1 MVFLRRDVAG
11 ASRLSLGDAPMP
23 GGARRASMRR
33 YEPGA
38 VRSAPRLRPRT
49 KPTPSPMSSA
59 GTG

>member
-11 ASRLSLGDAPMP
+11 TSRLSLGDAPMA
-23 GGARRASMRR
+23 GGARRASLRS

-38 VRSAPRLRPRT
+38 VRPVPRLRPRT

-59 GTG
+59 ETG